1 MAYLVFS
8 CSLNPQSRSRVLA
21 RVAASRIE
29 EAGGDV
35 DFVDLRDIPLPM
47 CDGGI
52 TTVDAN
58 AQDVARRIAESD
70 GVVLACPVYNFNV
83 SSGAKNLIELTG
95 AVWTA
100 KVVAIVCAAGGD
112 ASYMAHMG
120 IANSLMLDF
129 RTVIVPRFVHAGEF
143 DIADERIVNPDTL
156 RRLDETV
163 ALFLRMARALN
174 PLAENAGPSA

>member
-1 MAYLVFS
+1 MAYLVLS

-21 RVAASRIE
+21 RAAASRIE

-35 DFVDLRDIPLPM
+35 DFVDLRDIPLPL
-47 CDGGI
+47 CDGAI
-52 TTVDAN
+52 TALDAN
-58 AQDVARRIAESD
+58 AQRLAQRIAESD
-70 GVVLACPVYNFNV
+70 GIVLACPVYNFDV
-83 SSGAKNLIELTG
+83 SSSAKNLIELTG
-95 AVWTA
+95 AVWTG

-129 RTVIVPRFVHAGEF
+129 RSVIVPRFVHVGEF
-143 DIADERIVNPDTL
+143 DIVNERIVDADTL